1 MKKVVVLGGGY
12 AGVLTA
18 KKLAK
23 KFKKNKDVQITLIDK
38 QSYHTMLTELHEVA
52 AGRVNEE
59 SIRMDLKSIFAG
71 RNVNVVLDEI
81 KNIDFEQKVL
91 TSNDAT
97 YEYDYLVM
105 GTGCKPTFFGI
116 PGSENAHQ
124 LWSYTDAVNLREHIL
139 NMFRQAALTADKEK
153 RRELLTF
160 VTVGAGFTGVE
171 MAGELGEWK
180 DELCRSFHID
190 KDEVTLYVVDF
201 APKVL
206 PMYPDKL
213 VRKAERRLI
222 KLGNELVMNS
232 AVSEIHEDK
241 VVLNKGEKVINTRTV
256 IWAAGI
262 EGSDI
267 VDQAQ
272 VEKAG
277 RGRIVTNGHLQAKDY
292 QDVYVVGDNIF
303 YIPEGEERPVPQMV
317 ENAEHS
323 APVVAHNI
331 AVDIKGGEYKTYK
344 PTFHGSMVCIGSR
357 YGVAQVGMPGMWFNL
372 SGFFAM
378 ASKHLINLVYFVQV
392 LGFNKIWSYLMHEFF
407 HTKNNRSMVGGLLSN
422 SAPVFWKFPLR
433 VFVGFMW
440 LQQGLSKLPKIIHD
454 FNNVFL
460 LPQPPKADAL
470 GAASGAVT
478 EAVTA
483 ASGAVAEAVTAASGA
498 VAEAV
503 TAASGAVTEA
513 VTAASGAVN
522 EVANQVASNGGDIF
536 TMLADLIHDFMN
548 WIAVL
553 PVPGFVENMVGW
565 SMDAFFYTPDGTQ
578 FTQLASLVQG
588 GMIFGEIIFGGMLI
602 IGLFTPV
609 AAIATIAM
617 GCMIWASG
625 MAPTEMLWYLVGG
638 FALIGNS
645 GMVLGLDY
653 YVWPWLREMMKRI
666 PLLRKWYLYVD

>member
-498 VAEAV
+498 V
-503 TAASGAVTEA
+503 TEA

-625 MAPTEMLWYLVGG
+625 MAPTDMLWYLVGG

-653 YVWPWLREMMKRI
+653 YVWPWLRDMMKRI

>member
-59 SIRMDLKSIFAG
+59 SIRMDLKNIFAG

-81 KNIDFEQKVL
+81 KNIDFDRKVL
-91 TSNDAT
+91 ESEGST

-116 PGSENAHQ
+116 PGSEHAHQ

-139 NMFRQAALTADKEK
+139 NMFRQAALTSDKEK

-190 KDEVTLYVVDF
+190 KEEVTLYVVDF

-222 KLGNELVMNS
+222 KLGNQLVMNS
-232 AVSEIHEDK
+232 AVSEIHADK
-241 VVLNKGEKVINTRTV
+241 VVLNKGETVINTRTV

-277 RGRIVTNGHLQAKDY
+277 RGRIVTNAHLQAKDY
-292 QDVYVVGDNIF
+292 SDVYVVGDNIF

-331 AVDIKGGEYKTYK
+331 AVDIKGGEYKSYK

-460 LPQPPKADAL
+460 LPQPPKADTL
-470 GAASGAVT
+470 SAASGAVSDAVT
-478 EAVTA
+478 QASGAVVEAVTQ
-483 ASGAVAEAVTAASGA
+483 ASGAVADTVTQASGA
-498 VAEAV
+498 VSEV
-503 TAASGAVTEA
+503 
-513 VTAASGAVN
+513 VN
-522 EVANQVASNGGDIF
+522 QTASNGGDIF
-536 TMLADLIHDFMN
+536 TMIADLVHNFMD

-565 SMDAFFYTPDGTQ
+565 SMDTFFYTADGTQ

-653 YVWPWLREMMKRI
+653 YVWPWLRDMMKRI

>member
-1 MKKVVVLGGGY
+1 MKKIVVLGGGY

-52 AGRVNEE
+52 AGRVDEE
-59 SIRMDLKSIFAG
+59 SIRMDLKRIFAG
-71 RNVNVVLDEI
+71 RNVEVVLDEI
-81 KNIDFEQKVL
+81 KTIDFDQKVL
-91 TSNDAT
+91 VSDQQS
-97 YEYDYLVM
+97 YEYDYLVI

-116 PGSENAHQ
+116 PGAEHAHQ

-139 NMFRQAALTADKEK
+139 NMFRQAALTADKQK

-171 MAGELGEWK
+171 MAGELGEWR

-190 KDEVTLYVVDF
+190 RDEVSLYIVDF

-213 VRKAERRLI
+213 IKKAEKRLI

-241 VVLNKGEKVINTRTV
+241 VVLNKGEKVIKTHTV

-267 VDQAQ
+267 VDQAS

-292 QDVYVVGDNIF
+292 EDVYVVGDNIF

-331 AVDIKGGEYKTYK
+331 AVDINGGTHKTYK

-378 ASKHLINLVYFVQV
+378 ASKHLINIIYFIQV

-433 VFVGFMW
+433 IFIGFMW
-440 LQQGLSKLPKIIHD
+440 LQQGLTKLPKIVHD

-460 LPQPPKADAL
+460 LPAPPKADTIG
-470 GAASGAVT
+470 GASEAVSQVVPEVVET
-478 EAVTA
+478 VTA
-483 ASGAVAEAVTAASGA
+483 ASGAIAEGASSAAAAVSQTVSD
-498 VAEAV
+498 VV
-503 TAASGAVTEA
+503 
-513 VTAASGAVN
+513 
-522 EVANQVASNGGDIF
+522 SNSGDIF
-536 TMLADLIHDFMN
+536 TMLADAIHDFMN
-548 WIAVL
+548 WITVL
-553 PVPGFVENMVGW
+553 PVPGFVENMVNW

-588 GMIFGEIIFGGMLI
+588 GMICGEIIFGGMLI

-653 YVWPWLREMMKRI
+653 YVWPWIRKMLPKI
-666 PLLRKWYLYVD
+666 PLLKKWYLYVD

>member
-81 KNIDFEQKVL
+81 KNIDFEQKIL

-483 ASGAVAEAVTAASGA
+483 ASGAIT
-498 VAEAV
+498 EAV

-553 PVPGFVENMVGW
+553 PVPGFIENMVGW

>member
-213 VRKAERRLI
+213 VRKAERSLI

-498 VAEAV
+498 V
-503 TAASGAVTEA
+503 TEA

>member
-59 SIRMDLKSIFAG
+59 SIRMDLKRIFAG
-71 RNVNVVLDEI
+71 RNVDVVLDEI
-81 KNIDFEQKVL
+81 TNIDFDKKVL
-91 TSNDAT
+91 TSKETT

-116 PGSENAHQ
+116 PGSEHAHQ

-139 NMFRQAALTADKEK
+139 NMFRQAALTSDKEK

-190 KDEVTLYVVDF
+190 KEEVTLYVVDF

-213 VRKAERRLI
+213 VHKAERRLI
-222 KLGNELVMNS
+222 KLGNQLVMNS
-232 AVSEIHEDK
+232 AVSEIHADK

-292 QDVYVVGDNIF
+292 ADVYVVGDNIF

-331 AVDIKGGEYKTYK
+331 AADIKGGEYKTYK

-440 LQQGLSKLPKIIHD
+440 LQQGLTKLPKVMSD

-460 LPQPPKADAL
+460 LPSPPKADAI
-470 GAASGAVT
+470 GAASGAVSDAVSAASGAVT

-483 ASGAVAEAVTAASGA
+483 ASGAVTETVTHVATAS
-498 VAEAV
+498 
-503 TAASGAVTEA
+503 
-513 VTAASGAVN
+513 
-522 EVANQVASNGGDIF
+522 GDIF
-536 TMLADLIHDFMN
+536 SQLADLVHNFMD

-553 PVPGFVENMVGW
+553 PVPGFVENMVNW
-565 SMDAFFYTPDGTQ
+565 SMNAFFYTPDGTE
-578 FTQLASLVQG
+578 FTALASLVQA

-625 MAPTEMLWYLVGG
+625 MAPTDMLWYLVGG

-653 YVWPWLREMMKRI
+653 YVWPWLRDMMKRI

>member
-1 MKKVVVLGGGY
+1 MKRIVVLGGGY

-23 KFKKNKDVQITLIDK
+23 KFKKDKDVQITLIDK
-38 QSYHTMLTELHEVA
+38 QSYHTMLTELHEAA
-52 AGRVNEE
+52 AGRVDEE
-59 SIRMDLKSIFAG
+59 SIRMDLKRIFAG
-71 RNVNVVLDEI
+71 RKVDVVLDEI
-81 KNIDFEQKVL
+81 KTIDFERKVL
-91 TSNDAT
+91 VSEHQS
-97 YEYDYLVM
+97 YEYDYLVI

-116 PGSENAHQ
+116 PGAEYAHQ
-124 LWSYTDAVNLREHIL
+124 LWSYTDAVNLKEHIL
-139 NMFRQAALTADKEK
+139 NMFRQAALTSDKQK

-190 KDEVTLYVVDF
+190 SDEVSLYIVDF

-213 VRKAERRLI
+213 IKKAERRLI

-232 AVSEIHEDK
+232 AVSEIFEDK
-241 VVLNKGEKVINTRTV
+241 VILNKGEKVIHTQTV

-262 EGSDI
+262 EGSDL
-267 VDQAQ
+267 VNQAP

-277 RGRIVTNGHLQAKDY
+277 RGRIVTNAQLQAKDY
-292 QDVYVVGDNIF
+292 ENVYVVGDNIF

-331 AVDIKGGEYKTYK
+331 AVDIKGGAHKSYK

-378 ASKHLINLVYFVQV
+378 ASKHLINLVYFIQV

-440 LQQGLSKLPKIIHD
+440 LQQGLTKLPKIVHD

-460 LPQPPKADAL
+460 LPAPPKADSIGAASEAISQVVPEVVETVA
-470 GAASGAVT
+470 AASGAVVESVSSAS
-478 EAVTA
+478 EAVTHTIND
-483 ASGAVAEAVTAASGA
+483 V
-498 VAEAV
+498 
-503 TAASGAVTEA
+503 
-513 VTAASGAVN
+513 VN
-522 EVANQVASNGGDIF
+522 TSGDIF
-536 TMLADLIHDFMN
+536 TTLANMIHDFMN
-548 WIAVL
+548 WISVL
-553 PVPGFVENMVGW
+553 PVPGFVENMVNW
-565 SMDAFFYTPDGTQ
+565 SMNTFFYTPDGTH

-588 GMIFGEIIFGGMLI
+588 GMICGEIIFGGMLI
-602 IGLFTPV
+602 LGLFTPV

-653 YVWPWLREMMKRI
+653 YVWPWVRQMLPKI
-666 PLLRKWYLYVD
+666 PLLKKWYLYVD

>member
-1 MKKVVVLGGGY
+1 MKKIVVLGGGY

-52 AGRVNEE
+52 AGRVDEE
-59 SIRMDLKSIFAG
+59 SIRMDLKRIFAG
-71 RNVNVVLDEI
+71 RNVEVVLDEI
-81 KNIDFEQKVL
+81 KTIDFDQKVL
-91 TSNDAT
+91 VSDQQS
-97 YEYDYLVM
+97 YEYDYLVI

-116 PGSENAHQ
+116 PGAEHAHQ

-139 NMFRQAALTADKEK
+139 NMFRQAALTADKQK

-190 KDEVTLYVVDF
+190 RDEVSLYIVDF

-213 VRKAERRLI
+213 IKKAEKRLI
-222 KLGNELVMNS
+222 KLGNELVINS

-241 VVLNKGEKVINTRTV
+241 VVLNKGEKVIQTHTV

-267 VDQAQ
+267 VDQAS

-292 QDVYVVGDNIF
+292 EDVYVVGDNIF

-331 AVDIKGGEYKTYK
+331 AVDINGGTHKTYK

-378 ASKHLINLVYFVQV
+378 ASKHLINIIYFIQV

-433 VFVGFMW
+433 IFIGFMW
-440 LQQGLSKLPKIIHD
+440 LQQGLTKLPKIVHD

-460 LPQPPKADAL
+460 LPAPPKADTIG
-470 GAASGAVT
+470 GASEAVSQVVPEVVET
-478 EAVTA
+478 VTA
-483 ASGAVAEAVTAASGA
+483 ASGAIAEGASSAAAAVSQTVSD
-498 VAEAV
+498 VV
-503 TAASGAVTEA
+503 
-513 VTAASGAVN
+513 
-522 EVANQVASNGGDIF
+522 SNSGDIF
-536 TMLADLIHDFMN
+536 TMLADAIHDFMN
-548 WIAVL
+548 WITVL
-553 PVPGFVENMVGW
+553 PVPGFVENMVNW

-588 GMIFGEIIFGGMLI
+588 GMICGEIIFGGMLI

-653 YVWPWLREMMKRI
+653 YVWPWIRKMLPKI
-666 PLLRKWYLYVD
+666 PLLKKWYLYVD

>member
-38 QSYHTMLTELHEVA
+38 QSYHTMWTELHEVA
-52 AGRVNEE
+52 
-59 SIRMDLKSIFAG
+59 AG

-460 LPQPPKADAL
+460 LPQPPKADAV

-478 EAVTA
+478 
-483 ASGAVAEAVTAASGA
+483 EAVTAASGA

>member
-1 MKKVVVLGGGY
+1 MKKIVVLGGGY

-52 AGRVNEE
+52 AGRVDEE
-59 SIRMDLKSIFAG
+59 SIRMDLKRIFAG
-71 RNVNVVLDEI
+71 RNVEVVLDEI
-81 KNIDFEQKVL
+81 KTIDFDQKVL
-91 TSNDAT
+91 VSDQQS
-97 YEYDYLVM
+97 YEYDYLVI

-116 PGSENAHQ
+116 PGAEHAHQ

-139 NMFRQAALTADKEK
+139 NMFRQAALTADKQK

-180 DELCRSFHID
+180 DELFRSFHID
-190 KDEVTLYVVDF
+190 RDEVSLYIVDF

-213 VRKAERRLI
+213 IKKAEKRLI

-241 VVLNKGEKVINTRTV
+241 VVLNKGEKVIQTHTV

-267 VDQAQ
+267 VDQAS

-292 QDVYVVGDNIF
+292 EDVYVVGDNIF

-331 AVDIKGGEYKTYK
+331 AVDINGGTHKTYK

-378 ASKHLINLVYFVQV
+378 ASKHLINIIYFIQV

-433 VFVGFMW
+433 IFIGFMW
-440 LQQGLSKLPKIIHD
+440 LQQGLTKLPKIVHD

-460 LPQPPKADAL
+460 LPAPPKADTIG
-470 GAASGAVT
+470 GASEAVSQVVPEVVET
-478 EAVTA
+478 VTA
-483 ASGAVAEAVTAASGA
+483 ASGAIAEGASSAAAAVSQTVSD
-498 VAEAV
+498 VV
-503 TAASGAVTEA
+503 
-513 VTAASGAVN
+513 
-522 EVANQVASNGGDIF
+522 SNSGDIF
-536 TMLADLIHDFMN
+536 TMLADAIHDFMN
-548 WIAVL
+548 WITVL
-553 PVPGFVENMVGW
+553 PVPGFVENMVNW

-588 GMIFGEIIFGGMLI
+588 GMICGEIIFGGMLI

-653 YVWPWLREMMKRI
+653 YVWPWIRKMLPKI
-666 PLLRKWYLYVD
+666 PLLKKWYLYVD

>member
-139 NMFRQAALTADKEK
+139 NMVRQAALTADKEK

-498 VAEAV
+498 V
-503 TAASGAVTEA
+503 TEA

>member
-1 MKKVVVLGGGY
+1 MKKIVVLGGGY

-52 AGRVNEE
+52 AGRVDEE
-59 SIRMDLKSIFAG
+59 SIRMDLKRIFAG
-71 RNVNVVLDEI
+71 RNVEVVLDEI
-81 KNIDFEQKVL
+81 KTIDFDQKVL
-91 TSNDAT
+91 VSDQQS
-97 YEYDYLVM
+97 YEYDYLVI

-116 PGSENAHQ
+116 PGAEHAHQ

-139 NMFRQAALTADKEK
+139 NMFRQAALTADKQK

-190 KDEVTLYVVDF
+190 RDEVSLYIVDF

-213 VRKAERRLI
+213 IKKAEKRLI

-241 VVLNKGEKVINTRTV
+241 VVLNKGEKVIQTHTV

-267 VDQAQ
+267 VDQAS

-292 QDVYVVGDNIF
+292 EDVYVVGDNIF

-331 AVDIKGGEYKTYK
+331 AVDINGGTHKTYK

-378 ASKHLINLVYFVQV
+378 ASKHLINIIYFIQV

-433 VFVGFMW
+433 IFIGFMW
-440 LQQGLSKLPKIIHD
+440 LQQGLTKLPKIVHD

-460 LPQPPKADAL
+460 LPAPPKADTIG
-470 GAASGAVT
+470 GASEAVSQVVPEVVET
-478 EAVTA
+478 VTA
-483 ASGAVAEAVTAASGA
+483 ASGAIAEGASSAAAAVSQTVSD
-498 VAEAV
+498 VV
-503 TAASGAVTEA
+503 
-513 VTAASGAVN
+513 
-522 EVANQVASNGGDIF
+522 SNSGDIF
-536 TMLADLIHDFMN
+536 TMLADAIHDFMN
-548 WIAVL
+548 WITVL
-553 PVPGFVENMVGW
+553 PVPGFVENMVNW

-588 GMIFGEIIFGGMLI
+588 GMICGEIIFGGMLI

-645 GMVLGLDY
+645 GMVFCLDY
-653 YVWPWLREMMKRI
+653 YVWPWIRKMLPKI
-666 PLLRKWYLYVD
+666 PLLKKWYLYVD

>member
-1 MKKVVVLGGGY
+1 MKKIVVLGGGY

-23 KFKKNKDVQITLIDK
+23 KFKKDQDVSITLIDK

-52 AGRVNEE
+52 AGRVDEE
-59 SIRMDLKSIFAG
+59 SIRMDLKKIFAG
-71 RNVNVVLDEI
+71 RKVDVVLDEI
-81 KNIDFEQKVL
+81 TSIDFEQKVL
-91 TSNDAT
+91 TSNSTKYD
-97 YEYDYLVM
+97 YDYLVM

-139 NMFRQAALTADKEK
+139 NMFRQAALTCDKEK
-153 RRELLTF
+153 RKELLTF

-190 KDEVTLYVVDF
+190 KEEVSLYIVDF

-213 VRKAERRLI
+213 VKKAERRLE
-222 KLGNELVMNS
+222 KLGNQLVMNS
-232 AVSEIHEDK
+232 AVSEIKADS
-241 VVLNKGEKVINTRTV
+241 VVLNKGEMVINTRTV

-267 VDQAQ
+267 VDSAQ

-277 RGRIVTNGHLQAKDY
+277 RGRIVTNAQLQAKDHK
-292 QDVYVVGDNIF
+292 DVYVVGDNIF

-331 AVDIKGGEYKTYK
+331 YVDIKGGEHKSYK
-344 PTFHGSMVCIGSR
+344 PTFHGSMVCIGYR
-357 YGVAQVGMPGMWFNL
+357 YGVAQVGMPGFWMNL

-378 ASKHLINLVYFVQV
+378 FSKHFINLVYFVQV

-433 VFVGFMW
+433 IFVGFMW
-440 LQQGLSKLPKIIHD
+440 LQQGLTKLPKVIHD

-460 LPQPPKADAL
+460 LPSPPKADTL
-470 GAASGAVT
+470 SAASGAVS

-483 ASGAVAEAVTAASGA
+483 ASGVVTEVVTQASGA
-498 VAEAV
+498 VADAV
-503 TAASGAVTEA
+503 TQASGVVTET
-513 VTAASGAVN
+513 V
-522 EVANQVASNGGDIF
+522 NQVAANGDIF
-536 TMLADLIHDFMN
+536 TTISNLIHDFMN

-553 PVPGFVENMVGW
+553 PVPGFVSDMVNW

-578 FTQLASLVQG
+578 FTTLASLVQG
-588 GMIFGEIIFGGMLI
+588 GMIFGEIIFGIMLI

-609 AAIATIAM
+609 AAIGTIAM

-666 PLLRKWYLYVD
+666 PLLKKWYLYVD

>member
-116 PGSENAHQ
+116 PGSGNAHQ

-498 VAEAV
+498 V
-503 TAASGAVTEA
+503 TEA

>member
-1 MKKVVVLGGGY
+1 MKKIVVLGGGY

-23 KFKKNKDVQITLIDK
+23 KFKKDKDVHITLIDK

-52 AGRVNEE
+52 AGRVDEE
-59 SIRMDLKSIFAG
+59 SIRMDLKRIFAG
-71 RNVNVVLDEI
+71 RNVEVVLDEI
-81 KNIDFEQKVL
+81 KTIDFDQKVL
-91 TSNDAT
+91 GSDQQL
-97 YEYDYLVM
+97 YEYDYLVI

-116 PGSENAHQ
+116 PGAEHAHQ

-139 NMFRQAALTADKEK
+139 NMFRQAALTADKQK

-190 KDEVTLYVVDF
+190 RDEVSLYIVDF

-213 VRKAERRLI
+213 IKKAEKRLI

-241 VVLNKGEKVINTRTV
+241 VVLNKGEKVIQTHTV

-267 VDQAQ
+267 VDQAS

-292 QDVYVVGDNIF
+292 EDVYVVGDNIF

-331 AVDIKGGEYKTYK
+331 AVDINGGTHKTYK

-378 ASKHLINLVYFVQV
+378 ASKHLINIIYFIQV

-433 VFVGFMW
+433 IFIGFMW
-440 LQQGLSKLPKIIHD
+440 LQQGLTKLPKIVHD

-460 LPQPPKADAL
+460 LPAPPKADTIG
-470 GAASGAVT
+470 GASEAVSQVVPEVVET
-478 EAVTA
+478 VTA
-483 ASGAVAEAVTAASGA
+483 ASGAIAEGASSAAAAVSQTVSD
-498 VAEAV
+498 VV
-503 TAASGAVTEA
+503 
-513 VTAASGAVN
+513 
-522 EVANQVASNGGDIF
+522 SNSGDIF
-536 TMLADLIHDFMN
+536 TMLADAIHDFMN
-548 WIAVL
+548 WITVL
-553 PVPGFVENMVGW
+553 PVPGFVENMVNW

-588 GMIFGEIIFGGMLI
+588 GMICGEIIFGGMLI

-653 YVWPWLREMMKRI
+653 YVWPWIRKMLPKI
-666 PLLRKWYLYVD
+666 PLLKKWYLYVD

>member
-59 SIRMDLKSIFAG
+59 SIRMDLKRIFAG
-71 RNVNVVLDEI
+71 RNVDVVLDEI
-81 KNIDFEQKVL
+81 TNIDFDKKVL
-91 TSNDAT
+91 TSKETT

-116 PGSENAHQ
+116 PGSEHAHQ

-139 NMFRQAALTADKEK
+139 NMFRQAALTSDKEK

-190 KDEVTLYVVDF
+190 KEEVTLYVVDF

-213 VRKAERRLI
+213 VHKAERRLI
-222 KLGNELVMNS
+222 KLGNQLVMNS
-232 AVSEIHEDK
+232 AVSEIHADK

-292 QDVYVVGDNIF
+292 ADVYVVGDNIF

-331 AVDIKGGEYKTYK
+331 AADIKGGEYKTYK

-440 LQQGLSKLPKIIHD
+440 LQQGLTKLPKVMSD

-460 LPQPPKADAL
+460 LPSPPKADAV
-470 GAASGAVT
+470 GAASGAV
-478 EAVTA
+478 EAVTQ
-483 ASGAVAEAVTAASGA
+483 ASGAVSET
-498 VAEAV
+498 
-503 TAASGAVTEA
+503 
-513 VTAASGAVN
+513 VN
-522 EVANQVASNGGDIF
+522 QVVANGGSDIF
-536 TMLADLIHDFMN
+536 TQLADLVHNFMD

-553 PVPGFVENMVGW
+553 PVPGFVSDMVNW
-565 SMDAFFYTPDGTQ
+565 SMNAFFYTPDGTQ
-578 FTQLASLVQG
+578 FTALASLVQA

-625 MAPTEMLWYLVGG
+625 MAPTDMLWYLVGG

-653 YVWPWLREMMKRI
+653 YVWPWLRDMMKRI

>member
-116 PGSENAHQ
+116 PGSENAHK

-498 VAEAV
+498 V
-503 TAASGAVTEA
+503 TEA

>member
-213 VRKAERRLI
+213 VSKAERRLI

-498 VAEAV
+498 V
-503 TAASGAVTEA
+503 TEA

>member
-1 MKKVVVLGGGY
+1 MKKIVVLGGGY

-23 KFKKNKDVQITLIDK
+23 KFKKDQDVQISLIDK

-52 AGRVNEE
+52 AGRVDEE
-59 SIRMDLKSIFAG
+59 SIRMDLKKIFAG
-71 RNVNVVLDEI
+71 RKVDVVLDEI
-81 KNIDFEQKVL
+81 TSIDFEQKVL
-91 TSNDAT
+91 KSEKTQ

-116 PGSENAHQ
+116 PGSEYAHQ

-139 NMFRQAALTADKEK
+139 NMFRQAALTSDKEK
-153 RRELLTF
+153 RKELLTF

-190 KDEVTLYVVDF
+190 KEEVSLYVVDF

-213 VRKAERRLI
+213 VKKAERRLE
-222 KLGNELVMNS
+222 KLGNKLVMNS
-232 AVSEIHEDK
+232 AVSEIKADS
-241 VVLNKGEKVINTRTV
+241 VSLNKGETVIKTRTV

-267 VDQAQ
+267 VDSAQ

-277 RGRIVTNGHLQAKDY
+277 RGRIVTNAQLQAKDY
-292 QDVYVVGDNIF
+292 NDVYVVGDNIF
-303 YIPEGEERPVPQMV
+303 FIPEGEERPVPQMV

-331 AVDIKGGEYKTYK
+331 YVDIKGGEHKSYK

-357 YGVAQVGMPGMWFNL
+357 YGVAQVGMPGFWMNL

-378 ASKHLINLVYFVQV
+378 FSKHFINLVYFVQV

-433 VFVGFMW
+433 IFVGFMW
-440 LQQGLSKLPKIIHD
+440 LQQGLTKLPKVIHD

-460 LPQPPKADAL
+460 LPSPPKADTL
-470 GAASGAVT
+470 SAASGAVS
-478 EAVTA
+478 EVVTA
-483 ASGAVAEAVTAASGA
+483 ASGAVSEVVTAASG
-498 VAEAV
+498 V
-503 TAASGAVTEA
+503 VTE
-513 VTAASGAVN
+513 T
-522 EVANQVASNGGDIF
+522 ANQVAANGDIF
-536 TMLADLIHDFMN
+536 TTISNLIHDFMN
-548 WIAVL
+548 WISVL
-553 PVPGFVENMVGW
+553 PVPGFVADMVQW

-578 FTQLASLVQG
+578 FTALASLVQG

-609 AAIATIAM
+609 AAIGTIAM

-653 YVWPWLREMMKRI
+653 YVWPWLRDTMKRI
-666 PLLRKWYLYVD
+666 PLLKKWYLYVD

>member
-139 NMFRQAALTADKEK
+139 NMFRQAALTSDKEK

-331 AVDIKGGEYKTYK
+331 AADIKGGEYKTYK

-478 EAVTA
+478 
-483 ASGAVAEAVTAASGA
+483 EAVTAASGA

>member
-1 MKKVVVLGGGY
+1 MKKIVVLGGGY

-23 KFKKNKDVQITLIDK
+23 KFKKDKDVHITLIDK

-52 AGRVNEE
+52 AGRVDEE
-59 SIRMDLKSIFAG
+59 SIRMDLKRIFAG
-71 RNVNVVLDEI
+71 RNVEVVLDEI
-81 KNIDFEQKVL
+81 KTIDFDQKVL
-91 TSNDAT
+91 GSDQQL
-97 YEYDYLVM
+97 YEYDYFVI

-116 PGSENAHQ
+116 PGAEHAHQ

-139 NMFRQAALTADKEK
+139 TMFRQAALTADKQK

-190 KDEVTLYVVDF
+190 RDEVSLYIVDF

-213 VRKAERRLI
+213 IKKAEKRLI

-241 VVLNKGEKVINTRTV
+241 VVLNKGEKVIQTHTV

-267 VDQAQ
+267 VDQAS

-292 QDVYVVGDNIF
+292 EDVYVVGDNIF

-331 AVDIKGGEYKTYK
+331 AVDINGGTHKTYK

-378 ASKHLINLVYFVQV
+378 ASKHLINIIYFIQV

-433 VFVGFMW
+433 IFIGFMW
-440 LQQGLSKLPKIIHD
+440 LQQGLTKLPKIVHD

-460 LPQPPKADAL
+460 LPAPPKADTIG
-470 GAASGAVT
+470 GASEAVSQVVPEVVET
-478 EAVTA
+478 VTA
-483 ASGAVAEAVTAASGA
+483 ASGAIAEGASSAAAAVSQTVSD
-498 VAEAV
+498 VV
-503 TAASGAVTEA
+503 
-513 VTAASGAVN
+513 
-522 EVANQVASNGGDIF
+522 SNSGDIF
-536 TMLADLIHDFMN
+536 TMLADAIHDFMN
-548 WIAVL
+548 WITVL
-553 PVPGFVENMVGW
+553 PVPGFVENMVNW

-588 GMIFGEIIFGGMLI
+588 GMICGEIIFGGMLI

-653 YVWPWLREMMKRI
+653 YVWPWIRKMLPKI
-666 PLLRKWYLYVD
+666 PLLKKWYLYVD

>member
-59 SIRMDLKSIFAG
+59 SIRMDLKSIFAE

-81 KNIDFEQKVL
+81 KNIYFDQKVL

-498 VAEAV
+498 V
-503 TAASGAVTEA
+503 TEA

>member
-81 KNIDFEQKVL
+81 KNIDFDQKVL

-498 VAEAV
+498 V
-503 TAASGAVTEA
+503 TEA

-578 FTQLASLVQG
+578 FTQLATLVQG

>member
-180 DELCRSFHID
+180 DELCRSFYID

-498 VAEAV
+498 V
-503 TAASGAVTEA
+503 TEA

>member
-1 MKKVVVLGGGY
+1 MKKIVVLGGGY

-52 AGRVNEE
+52 AGRVDEE
-59 SIRMDLKSIFAG
+59 SIRMDLKRIFAG
-71 RNVNVVLDEI
+71 RNVEVVLDEI
-81 KNIDFEQKVL
+81 KTIDFDQKVL
-91 TSNDAT
+91 VSDQQS
-97 YEYDYLVM
+97 YEYDYLVI

-116 PGSENAHQ
+116 PGAEHAHQ

-139 NMFRQAALTADKEK
+139 NMFRQAALTADKQK

-190 KDEVTLYVVDF
+190 RDEVSLYIVDF

-213 VRKAERRLI
+213 IKKAEKRLI

-241 VVLNKGEKVINTRTV
+241 VVLNKGEKVIQTHTV

-267 VDQAQ
+267 VDQAS

-292 QDVYVVGDNIF
+292 EDVYVVGDNIF

-331 AVDIKGGEYKTYK
+331 AVDINGGTHKTYK

-357 YGVAQVGMPGMWFNL
+357 YGVAQVGIPGMWFNL

-378 ASKHLINLVYFVQV
+378 ASKHLINIIYFIQV

-433 VFVGFMW
+433 IFIGFMW
-440 LQQGLSKLPKIIHD
+440 LQQGLTKLPKIVHD

-460 LPQPPKADAL
+460 LPAPPKADTIG
-470 GAASGAVT
+470 GASEAVSQVVPEVVET
-478 EAVTA
+478 VTA
-483 ASGAVAEAVTAASGA
+483 ASGAIAEGASSAAAAVSQTVSD
-498 VAEAV
+498 VV
-503 TAASGAVTEA
+503 
-513 VTAASGAVN
+513 
-522 EVANQVASNGGDIF
+522 SNSGDIF
-536 TMLADLIHDFMN
+536 TMLADAIHDFMN
-548 WIAVL
+548 WITVL
-553 PVPGFVENMVGW
+553 PVPGFVENMVNW

-588 GMIFGEIIFGGMLI
+588 GMICGEIIFGGMLI

-653 YVWPWLREMMKRI
+653 YVWPWIRKMLPKI
-666 PLLRKWYLYVD
+666 PLLKKWYLYVG

>member
-206 PMYPDKL
+206 PVYPDKL

-498 VAEAV
+498 V
-503 TAASGAVTEA
+503 TEA

>member
-1 MKKVVVLGGGY
+1 MKKIVVLGGGY

-52 AGRVNEE
+52 AGRVDEE
-59 SIRMDLKSIFAG
+59 SIRMDLKRIFAG
-71 RNVNVVLDEI
+71 RNVEVVLDEI
-81 KNIDFEQKVL
+81 KTIDFDQKVL
-91 TSNDAT
+91 VSDQQS
-97 YEYDYLVM
+97 YEYDYLVI

-116 PGSENAHQ
+116 PGAEHAHQ

-139 NMFRQAALTADKEK
+139 NMFRQAALTADKQK

-190 KDEVTLYVVDF
+190 RDEVSLYIVDF

-213 VRKAERRLI
+213 IKKAEKRLI

-241 VVLNKGEKVINTRTV
+241 VVLNKGEKVIQTHTV

-267 VDQAQ
+267 VDQAS

-292 QDVYVVGDNIF
+292 EDVYVVGDNIF

-331 AVDIKGGEYKTYK
+331 AVDINGGTHKTYK

-378 ASKHLINLVYFVQV
+378 ASKHLINIIYFIQV

-433 VFVGFMW
+433 IFIGFMW
-440 LQQGLSKLPKIIHD
+440 LQQGLTKLPKIVHD

-460 LPQPPKADAL
+460 LPAPPKADIIG
-470 GAASGAVT
+470 GASEAVSQVVPEVVET
-478 EAVTA
+478 VTA
-483 ASGAVAEAVTAASGA
+483 ASGAIAEGASSAAAAVSQTVSD
-498 VAEAV
+498 VV
-503 TAASGAVTEA
+503 
-513 VTAASGAVN
+513 
-522 EVANQVASNGGDIF
+522 SNSGDIF
-536 TMLADLIHDFMN
+536 TMLADAIHDFMN
-548 WIAVL
+548 WITVL
-553 PVPGFVENMVGW
+553 PVPGFVENMVNW

-588 GMIFGEIIFGGMLI
+588 GMICGEIIFGGMLI

-653 YVWPWLREMMKRI
+653 YVWPWIRKMLPKT
-666 PLLRKWYLYVD
+666 PLLKKWYLYVD

>member
-59 SIRMDLKSIFAG
+59 SIRMDLKRIFAG
-71 RNVNVVLDEI
+71 RNVDVVLDEI
-81 KNIDFEQKVL
+81 TNIDFDKKVL
-91 TSNDAT
+91 TSKETT

-116 PGSENAHQ
+116 PGSEHAHQ

-139 NMFRQAALTADKEK
+139 NMFRQAALTSDKEK

-190 KDEVTLYVVDF
+190 KEEVTLYVVDF

-213 VRKAERRLI
+213 VHKAERRLI
-222 KLGNELVMNS
+222 KLGNQLVMNS
-232 AVSEIHEDK
+232 AVSEIHADK

-292 QDVYVVGDNIF
+292 ADVYVVGDNIF

-331 AVDIKGGEYKTYK
+331 AADIKGGEYKTYK

-440 LQQGLSKLPKIIHD
+440 LQQGLTKLPKVVSD

-460 LPQPPKADAL
+460 LPSPPKADAI

-483 ASGAVAEAVTAASGA
+483 ASGAVTEAVS
-498 VAEAV
+498 
-503 TAASGAVTEA
+503 AASGAVTET
-513 VTAASGAVN
+513 VT
-522 EVANQVASNGGDIF
+522 QVATNGGDIF
-536 TMLADLIHDFMN
+536 SQLADLVHNFMD

-553 PVPGFVENMVGW
+553 PVPGFVENMVNW
-565 SMDAFFYTPDGTQ
+565 SMNAFFYTPDGTE
-578 FTQLASLVQG
+578 FTALASLVQA

-625 MAPTEMLWYLVGG
+625 MAPTDMLWYLVGG

-653 YVWPWLREMMKRI
+653 YVWPWLRDMMKRI

>member
-460 LPQPPKADAL
+460 LPQPPKADA
-470 GAASGAVT
+470 AVTASGAVT
-478 EAVTA
+478 
-483 ASGAVAEAVTAASGA
+483 EAVTAASGA

>member
-116 PGSENAHQ
+116 PGSGNAHQ

-483 ASGAVAEAVTAASGA
+483 ASGAIT
-498 VAEAV
+498 EAV

-553 PVPGFVENMVGW
+553 PVPGFIENMVGW

>member
-180 DELCRSFHID
+180 DELCRLFHID

-483 ASGAVAEAVTAASGA
+483 ASGAIT
-498 VAEAV
+498 EAV

-553 PVPGFVENMVGW
+553 PVPGFIENMVGW

>member
-1 MKKVVVLGGGY
+1 MKKIVVHGGGY

-23 KFKKNKDVQITLIDK
+23 KFKKDKDVHITLIDK

-52 AGRVNEE
+52 AGRVDEE
-59 SIRMDLKSIFAG
+59 SIRMDLKRIFAG
-71 RNVNVVLDEI
+71 RNVEVVLDEI
-81 KNIDFEQKVL
+81 KTIDFDQKVL
-91 TSNDAT
+91 GSDQQL
-97 YEYDYLVM
+97 YEYDYLVI

-116 PGSENAHQ
+116 PGAEHAHQ

-139 NMFRQAALTADKEK
+139 TMFRQAALTADKQK

-190 KDEVTLYVVDF
+190 RDEVSLYIVDF

-213 VRKAERRLI
+213 IKKAEKRLI

-241 VVLNKGEKVINTRTV
+241 VVLNKGEKVIQTHTV

-267 VDQAQ
+267 VDQAS

-292 QDVYVVGDNIF
+292 EDVYVVGDNIF

-331 AVDIKGGEYKTYK
+331 AVDINGGTHKTYK

-378 ASKHLINLVYFVQV
+378 ASKHLINIIYFIQV

-433 VFVGFMW
+433 IFIGFMW
-440 LQQGLSKLPKIIHD
+440 LQQGLTKLPKIVHD

-460 LPQPPKADAL
+460 LPAPPKADTIG
-470 GAASGAVT
+470 GASEAVSQVVPEVVET
-478 EAVTA
+478 VTA
-483 ASGAVAEAVTAASGA
+483 ASGAIAEGASSAAAAVSQTVSD
-498 VAEAV
+498 VV
-503 TAASGAVTEA
+503 
-513 VTAASGAVN
+513 
-522 EVANQVASNGGDIF
+522 SNSGDIF
-536 TMLADLIHDFMN
+536 TMLADAIHDFMN
-548 WIAVL
+548 WITVL
-553 PVPGFVENMVGW
+553 PVPGFVENMVNW

-588 GMIFGEIIFGGMLI
+588 GMICGEIIFGGMLI

-653 YVWPWLREMMKRI
+653 YVWPWIRKMLPKI
-666 PLLRKWYLYVD
+666 PLLKKWYLYVD

>member
-483 ASGAVAEAVTAASGA
+483 ASGAIT
-498 VAEAV
+498 EAV

-666 PLLRKWYLYVD
+666 PLLKKWYLYVD

>member
-483 ASGAVAEAVTAASGA
+483 ASGAITEV
-498 VAEAV
+498 V

-553 PVPGFVENMVGW
+553 PVPGFIENMVGW

>member
-1 MKKVVVLGGGY
+1 MKKIVVLGGGY

-52 AGRVNEE
+52 AGRVDEE
-59 SIRMDLKSIFAG
+59 SIRMDLKRIFAG
-71 RNVNVVLDEI
+71 RNVEVVLDEI
-81 KNIDFEQKVL
+81 KTIDFDQKVL
-91 TSNDAT
+91 VSDQQS
-97 YEYDYLVM
+97 YEYDYLVI

-116 PGSENAHQ
+116 PGAEHAHQ

-139 NMFRQAALTADKEK
+139 NMFRQAALTADKQQ

-190 KDEVTLYVVDF
+190 RDEVSLYIVDF

-213 VRKAERRLI
+213 IKKAEKRLI

-241 VVLNKGEKVINTRTV
+241 VVLNKGEKVIQTHTV

-267 VDQAQ
+267 VDQAS

-292 QDVYVVGDNIF
+292 EDVYVVGDNIF

-331 AVDIKGGEYKTYK
+331 AVDINGGTHKIYK

-378 ASKHLINLVYFVQV
+378 ASKHLINIIYFIQV

-433 VFVGFMW
+433 IFIGFMW
-440 LQQGLSKLPKIIHD
+440 LQQGLTKLPKIVHD

-460 LPQPPKADAL
+460 LPAPPKADTIG
-470 GAASGAVT
+470 GASEAVSQVVPEVVET
-478 EAVTA
+478 VTA
-483 ASGAVAEAVTAASGA
+483 ASGAIAEGASSAAAAVSQTVSD
-498 VAEAV
+498 VV
-503 TAASGAVTEA
+503 
-513 VTAASGAVN
+513 
-522 EVANQVASNGGDIF
+522 SNSGDIF
-536 TMLADLIHDFMN
+536 TMLADAIHDFMN
-548 WIAVL
+548 WITVL
-553 PVPGFVENMVGW
+553 PVPGFVENMVNW

-588 GMIFGEIIFGGMLI
+588 GMICGEIIFGGMLI

-653 YVWPWLREMMKRI
+653 YVWPWIRKMLPKI
-666 PLLRKWYLYVD
+666 PLLKKWYLYVD

>member
-483 ASGAVAEAVTAASGA
+483 ASGAIT
-498 VAEAV
+498 EAV

-609 AAIATIAM
+609 AAIATLAM

>member
-1 MKKVVVLGGGY
+1 MKKIVVLGGGY

-52 AGRVNEE
+52 AGRVDEE
-59 SIRMDLKSIFAG
+59 SIRMDLKRIFAG
-71 RNVNVVLDEI
+71 RNVEVVLDEI
-81 KNIDFEQKVL
+81 KTIDFDQKVL
-91 TSNDAT
+91 VSDQQS
-97 YEYDYLVM
+97 YEYDYLVI

-116 PGSENAHQ
+116 PGAEHAHQ

-139 NMFRQAALTADKEK
+139 SMFRQAALTADKQK

-190 KDEVTLYVVDF
+190 RDEVSLYIVDF

-213 VRKAERRLI
+213 IKKAEKRLI

-241 VVLNKGEKVINTRTV
+241 VVLNKGEKVIQTHTV

-267 VDQAQ
+267 VDQAS

-292 QDVYVVGDNIF
+292 EDVYVVGDNIF

-331 AVDIKGGEYKTYK
+331 AVDINGGTHKTYK

-378 ASKHLINLVYFVQV
+378 ASKHLINIIYFIQV

-433 VFVGFMW
+433 IFIGFMW
-440 LQQGLSKLPKIIHD
+440 LQQGLTKLPKIVHD

-460 LPQPPKADAL
+460 LPAPPKADTIG
-470 GAASGAVT
+470 GASEAVSQVVPEVVET
-478 EAVTA
+478 VTA
-483 ASGAVAEAVTAASGA
+483 ASGAIAEGASSAAAAVSQTVSD
-498 VAEAV
+498 VV
-503 TAASGAVTEA
+503 
-513 VTAASGAVN
+513 
-522 EVANQVASNGGDIF
+522 SNSGDIF
-536 TMLADLIHDFMN
+536 TMLADAIHDFMN
-548 WIAVL
+548 WITVL
-553 PVPGFVENMVGW
+553 PVPGFVENMVNW

-588 GMIFGEIIFGGMLI
+588 GMICGEIIFGGMLI

-653 YVWPWLREMMKRI
+653 YVWPWIRKMLPKI
-666 PLLRKWYLYVD
+666 PLLKKWYLYVD

>member
-498 VAEAV
+498 V
-503 TAASGAVTEA
+503 TEA

>member
-59 SIRMDLKSIFAG
+59 SIRMDLKRIFAG
-71 RNVNVVLDEI
+71 RNVDVVLDEI
-81 KNIDFEQKVL
+81 TNIDFDKKVL
-91 TSNDAT
+91 TSKETT

-116 PGSENAHQ
+116 PGSEHAHQ

-139 NMFRQAALTADKEK
+139 NMFRQAALTSDKEK

-190 KDEVTLYVVDF
+190 KEEVTLYVVDF

-213 VRKAERRLI
+213 VHKAERRLI
-222 KLGNELVMNS
+222 KLGNQLVMNS
-232 AVSEIHEDK
+232 AVSEIHADK

-292 QDVYVVGDNIF
+292 ADVYVVGDNIF

-331 AVDIKGGEYKTYK
+331 AADIKGGEYKTYK

-440 LQQGLSKLPKIIHD
+440 LQQGLTKLPKVMSD

-460 LPQPPKADAL
+460 LPSPPKADAI
-470 GAASGAVT
+470 GAASGAVSDAVSAASGAVAEVVSAASGAVT

-483 ASGAVAEAVTAASGA
+483 ASGAVTETVT
-498 VAEAV
+498 
-503 TAASGAVTEA
+503 
-513 VTAASGAVN
+513 
-522 EVANQVASNGGDIF
+522 QVATNGGDIF
-536 TMLADLIHDFMN
+536 SQLADLVHNFMD

-553 PVPGFVENMVGW
+553 PVPGFVENMVNW
-565 SMDAFFYTPDGTQ
+565 SMNAFFYTPDGTE
-578 FTQLASLVQG
+578 FTALASLVQA

-625 MAPTEMLWYLVGG
+625 MAPTDMLWYLVGG

-653 YVWPWLREMMKRI
+653 YVWPWLRDMMKRI